1 MISWG
6 TGNIGSGQDIL
17 LQKQVAFKNY
27 IIREFLIPPT
37 SVCIDCDH
45 RGNTEKDFYSLLT
58 NWVDDGSWHLGAGT
72 CNFCKEELMADWEAG
87 KIEDPTITVNGEPII
102 RADY

>member
-1 MISWG
+1 MVNWG
-6 TGNIGSGQDIL
+6 TGNIGSGQDLL
-17 LQKQVAFKNY
+17 LQKQVAFRDY

-45 RGNTEKDFYSLLT
+45 RGNTETDFYSLLT

-72 CNFCKEELMADWEAG
+72 CNSCKEELMEDWE
-87 KIEDPTITVNGEPII
+87 DPYVFLDGEPLV
-102 RADY
+102 RDDY